1 MAARH
6 ALRDHYFHR
15 PYSGRR
21 LQSPLLAI
29 GPMRGLLASEAAGK
43 GAQEASTFHL
53 EMKDDRDLYGK
64 PSDELSQ
71 QTRSSTTTSA
81 LSSLEPSRL
90 PP

>member
-15 PYSGRR
+15 PYSGPR
-21 LQSPLLAI
+21 LYSPLLAI

-64 PSDELSQ
+64 PCPM
-71 QTRSSTTTSA
+71 SSVNRHVHLQRQA
-81 LSSLEPSRL
+81 L
-90 PP
+90 